1 MNSGPSGAQTMSS
14 AFSRVLSPLTIC
26 YRYFQNY
33 CHLFG
38 VSCLVYDH
46 AVTLGALTLI
56 VLLQRILI
64 IYFLEDR
71 ECSFVWTH
79 TKTASAYWFFI
90 LRYGALMTNIPVI
103 VFSFVTLPWPKVSLL
118 DSDSFGLL
126 IEGLLVMWSL
136 HTRAQ
141 VPWYRDFTHANAF
154 SRHDP
159 ADICTVWTQCAC
171 AVVFDRNSNMF
182 HSTYAV
188 PQWSTMTGQKGIPII
203 VFAGCHLS
211 IVRSAS
217 YHLATSWVCLFAFD
231 SIIFGLTIYNAYS
244 TRRGVGSDAR
254 MPIHKLMVRDGAM
267 YFAAMALANLANIIT
282 FLIGGVLLQRS
293 QFGLPV
299 SFCSTSVTMMSR
311 LMLNLHER
319 TEYGVLTALIF
330 SGVEDEIEDL
340 VEFRGAEAY
349 SLNDIPVLPL
359 SRVGPDMDEVEQ
371 V

>member
-1 MNSGPSGAQTMSS
+1 VLRVIAGTRLRPCLIILHHCLPNLHSVTVICSYPAMNSGPSGAQTMSS

-126 IEGLLVMWSL
+126 IEGLLV
-136 HTRAQ
+136 
-141 VPWYRDFTHANAF
+141 
-154 SRHDP
+154 
-159 ADICTVWTQCAC
+159 
-171 AVVFDRNSNMF
+171 
-182 HSTYAV
+182 
-188 PQWSTMTGQKGIPII
+188 
-203 VFAGCHLS
+203 
-211 IVRSAS
+211 VRSSLISAQS
-217 YHLATSWVCLFAFD
+217 FTDFLF
-231 SIIFGLTIYNAYS
+231 
-244 TRRGVGSDAR
+244 
-254 MPIHKLMVRDGAM
+254 
-267 YFAAMALANLANIIT
+267 
-282 FLIGGVLLQRS
+282 
-293 QFGLPV
+293 
-299 SFCSTSVTMMSR
+299 
-311 LMLNLHER
+311 
-319 TEYGVLTALIF
+319 
-330 SGVEDEIEDL
+330 
-340 VEFRGAEAY
+340 
-349 SLNDIPVLPL
+349 
-359 SRVGPDMDEVEQ
+359 
-371 V
+371 